1 MFEAYFSLNGG
12 LGFFLPPIKIVKH
25 IVAQMLFVELRSK
38 PLSLEI
44 ARITFGSL
52 LA

>member
-1 MFEAYFSLNGG
+1 MFLSFDLLSS
-12 LGFFLPPIKIVKH
+12 F
-25 IVAQMLFVELRSK
+25 ELRSK